1 MGATERCLHLR
12 VNERIMKAV
21 YFFGVM
27 ALALLFSADDVS
39 CWRRRRRSLNI
50 EKAAQ
55 RKRDQA
61 MFDSFVDKVENEPE
75 DQQKDFEDNNVLVSA
90 ARTSPEDSE
99 DELEEL
105 MEQVET

>member
-1 MGATERCLHLR
+1 MGTTERCLNFR
-12 VNERIMKAV
+12 VNNRIMKAV

-39 CWRRRRRSLNI
+39 CWRRRRRVFGI
-50 EKAAQ
+50 EKAAP
-55 RKRDQA
+55 RKRGQA
-61 MFDSFVDKVENEPE
+61 MFDFVDKVENEPE
-75 DQQKDFEDNNVLVSA
+75 DQQKEFEDNNVLVSA
-90 ARTSPEDSE
+90 ARSFPEDDE